1 MSAGKIVFT
10 QDQIRRRTEEIAR
23 EIDSAVPGGDLHV
36 IVTLKGALFFAVDL
50 IRALGRE
57 ATLGFITASSYGSGT
72 KSSGEVKLRIEDI
85 GEVGGCHVLI
95 VEDIIDTGRTLK
107 TVIAA
112 IRTMGPASV
121 RTAALID
128 KPSRREDE
136 IDADFTGF
144 RVDDIFLVGYG
155 LDCDQ
160 EYRTLPDIRS
170 LDP

>member
-1 MSAGKIVFT
+1 MSAGKILFT
-10 QDQIRRRTEEIAR
+10 QDRIRRRTEEIAR
-23 EIDSAVPGGDLHV
+23 EIAGTFPEGDLHV

-57 ATLGFITASSYGSGT
+57 ATLGFITASSYGGGT
-72 KSSGEVKLRIEDI
+72 ESLGEVELRLDDI
-85 GEVGGCHVLI
+85 GEVAGRHVLI

-107 TVIAA
+107 TAVAA
-112 IRTMGPASV
+112 IQKLGPASV
-121 RTAALID
+121 RTATLID
-128 KPSRREDE
+128 KPSRREVE

-144 RVDDIFLVGYG
+144 EVDDIFLVGYG

-170 LDP
+170 LAP